1 MKISQAAIASGVT
14 VKAIRHYE
22 AKGLLDKMQR
32 RGKYRDFSSSDVER
46 LRLIARCR
54 RLGFGV
60 TEVKR
65 VLGLVLDARPEC
77 PAPEAMLAV
86 VGTKLRVLRT
96 RIGEL
101 QHAEQQLTE
110 TFRYL
115 QERASQSGA

>member
-22 AKGLLDKMQR
+22 AKGLLEGVQR
-32 RGKYRDFSSSDVER
+32 RGKYREFSSSDVER
-46 LRLIARCR
+46 LRLVARCR

-65 VLGLVLDARPEC
+65 VLALVLDAKPAC
-77 PAPEAMLAV
+77 PAPEVMLEV
-86 VGTKLRVLRT
+86 VGAKLRGVRA
-96 RIGEL
+96 RIAEL
-101 QHAEQQLTE
+101 QHAEEQLAE

-115 QERASQSGA
+115 QKRGSEPGA

>member
-22 AKGLLDKMQR
+22 AKGLLDKVPR
-32 RGKYRDFSSSDVER
+32 SGKYREFSSGDVER

-65 VLGLVLDARPEC
+65 VLALVLDARPAC
-77 PAPEAMLAV
+77 PAPEAMLEV
-86 VGTKLRVLRT
+86 VGTKLRVVRT
-96 RIGEL
+96 RISEL
-101 QHAEQQLTE
+101 QHAEQQLAE

-115 QERASQSGA
+115 QERGSQPGA

>member
-22 AKGLLDKMQR
+22 AKGLLDKVRR
-32 RGKYRDFSSSDVER
+32 RGKYREFSSDDVAR
-46 LRLIARCR
+46 LSLIARCR

-60 TEVKR
+60 AEVKR
-65 VLGLVLDARPEC
+65 VLALVLDARPAC
-77 PAPEAMLAV
+77 PAPEVMLEV
-86 VGTKLRVLRT
+86 VGTKLRTVRS

-101 QHAEQQLTE
+101 QHAEQQLAE

-115 QERASQSGA
+115 QERRAQPSA